1 MQSIPL
7 FLQQLITAK
16 KTSLHLLLKL
26 LNISEATMRRKLH
39 AESAF
44 TIDEVFV
51 LQQQFGFCID
61 AFAPHAPANKKL
73 FNTKEFPLLQ
83 NPIDT
88 VDNYIS
94 NLLADF
100 SNIGALGSP
109 HLYYAAKDL
118 PLFCYFSSSAL
129 TSFKL
134 YMWYI
139 TIFDAKATNLKYK
152 ADWLPESVLAKAKQ
166 LYTMYN
172 AIPSTEI
179 WNTETINST
188 LHQIEYSTQIG
199 NLAKED
205 AVKILAALHTFINTL
220 QQHTQQ
226 QQKNEGTI
234 YKLYINEILLLD
246 NTVLFA
252 IGDLKLYYIPYQTLN
267 FLSTTDVQFTN
278 QAFAWFAKQ
287 TAKSTLISGEAEK
300 DRTRIMNLYRT
311 EIDRVIGHL

>member
-1 MQSIPL
+1 MNHQIGQIIQAYIKAKKVSTEQLMALLHISKDSL
-7 FLQQLITAK
+7 YRRLRAENDFTLSEAYLLQQ
-16 KTSLHLLLKL
+16 H
-26 LNISEATMRRKLH
+26 
-39 AESAF
+39 
-44 TIDEVFV
+44 
-51 LQQQFGFCID
+51 FGFSID

-188 LHQIEYSTQIG
+188 LHQIEYCTQIG
-199 NLAKED
+199 NLAKVD

-252 IGDLKLYYIPYQTLN
+252 IGDHKLYYIPYQTLN
-267 FLSTTDVQFTN
+267 FLSTTDAQFTN

-287 TAKSTLISGEAEK
+287 
-300 DRTRIMNLYRT
+300 
-311 EIDRVIGHL
+311 RVRGQ